1 MARKPDSRGMRDEM
15 NVGPDPRQARH
26 LKPLKELGKLKV
38 ADGEPDVR
46 GWDVYTSTGR
56 EIGVVD
62 DLLVDTD
69 AGEVVMLDVDLK
81 RNDRHTL
88 APVRAAWIDHST
100 HRVIIDAAEVKD
112 PDELPSFSRSARMTD
127 EDVSSF
133 DERYGRVYGAAEDDR
148 EYRVRHGDEELR
160 FRQRAQELDAPVERR
175 AAEADVAPVAPPVA
189 QPVAQPEPRP
199 DVPRRSRW
207 VERHPLEE
215 PDRYRAEETGEG
227 LVHYRRREDRP
238 FRADQGSDVDE
249 VVVERRPFVEEVVV
263 RRRAADEATGAQ
275 GGTMPPPDVDDRTR

>member
-1 MARKPDSRGMRDEM
+1 MARNPDSRGMRDEM

-46 GWDVYTSTGR
+46 GWNVYTSTGR

-100 HRVIIDAAEVKD
+100 RRVIIDAAEVKD

-133 DERYGRVYGAAEDDR
+133 DERYGRVYGADEDDR

-160 FRQRAQELDAPVERR
+160 FHQRAEALEVPVERR
-175 AAEADVAPVAPPVA
+175 ATEADVVEPAA
-189 QPVAQPEPRP
+189 QPVVQPEARP

-238 FRADQGSDVDE
+238 ILADQGSDVDE
-249 VVVERRPFVEEVVV
+249 VVVERRPYVEEVVV
-263 RRRAADEATGAQ
+263 RRRAADEATGGQ